1 MTIKLNPQNIKRT
14 GGEATLEEFSKSV
27 AKGKAPHFS
36 AIGGVRGQAGS
47 HRGEG
52 GSDAG
57 ADTERTGTAKY
68 NVGGKNPDVALGQ
81 AAETKTKGHV
91 GVSNVKGPG
100 KKFGGG
106 GPVLRDVGRGAVP
119 QEPGQSG
126 QPSGRDA
133 GKSLKGV

>member
-1 MTIKLNPQNIKRT
+1 MVKPNTPQNIKRT

-27 AKGKAPHFS
+27 AKGKATHY
-36 AIGGVRGQAGS
+36 GTLGVRGQAGS

-52 GSDAG
+52 KSDAG
-57 ADTERTGTAKY
+57 SDTERTGTAKY
-68 NVGGKNPDVALGQ
+68 NRGGTNPDVALGQ
-81 AAETKTKGHV
+81 AAETKTRGHV
-91 GVSNVKGPG
+91 GPADVRGSG

-133 GKSLKGV
+133 GKSLKGM